1 MKIVGSLMQF
11 WLWGGK
17 DGLGSINLWVYSIE
31 LMFSALGLDEVTNKV
46 KRIESDGKRN
56 DSYGIPMVQF

>member
-1 MKIVGSLMQF
+1 M
-11 WLWGGK
+11 GGK
-17 DGLGSINLWVYSIE
+17 DGLGSINLWVYSIQ